1 MTKPPDDIPT
11 PLADMLARAPGAVD
25 FKIWRDVQ
33 LSERAMAGDVDAMI
47 EWLTRFGGPEWQIKG

>member
-1 MTKPPDDIPT
+1 MIFRQP
-11 PLADMLARAPGAVD
+11 AARRHAGACAGPVD